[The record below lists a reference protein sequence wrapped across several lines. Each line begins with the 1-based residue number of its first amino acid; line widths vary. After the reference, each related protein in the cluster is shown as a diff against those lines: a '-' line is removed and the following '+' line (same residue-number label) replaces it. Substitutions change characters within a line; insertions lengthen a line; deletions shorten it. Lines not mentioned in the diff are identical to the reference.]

1 MFTTKKKKIR
11 RYLESIPDADKTG
24 FDLLLFDYLNGI
36 LKSNL
41 EDMGISKTDIYIDW
55 HSHMKCIGVQGNF
68 KKYYMDLHIYPD
80 EFCLSF
86 DLDEPD
92 EDETFPMKSK
102 DHFYQT
108 LANTIHALI

>member
-55 HSHMKCIGVQGNF
+55 HDHMKCIGVQGRF
-68 KKYYMDLHIYPD
+68 RKYYMDLHIYLD
-80 EFCLSF
+80 EFCISF

-92 EDETFPMKSK
+92 DDTVYSLESKEQIYRVIDNMIKS
-102 DHFYQT
+102 
-108 LANTIHALI
+108 L